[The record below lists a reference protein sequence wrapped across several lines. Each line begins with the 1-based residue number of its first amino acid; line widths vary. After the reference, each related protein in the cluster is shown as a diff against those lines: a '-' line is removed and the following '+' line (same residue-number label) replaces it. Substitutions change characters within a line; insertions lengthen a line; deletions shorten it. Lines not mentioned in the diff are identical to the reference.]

1 VTREPLVAG
10 VDAGGSSTRV
20 VVLDADGAERAR
32 LTGAGSAVRA
42 GGEASSAETVM
53 RLVGDAVRRAGAA
66 GIEAL
71 VVGAAGAGHAAPR
84 EAFIGHLRSGG
95 APPLTRVVTDAEAA
109 YASVFGE
116 DAGILVLSGTGSIA
130 LARDPDGTWNRAG
143 GWGWRVGD
151 EGSGYAIGR
160 AGVAAVGRALDG
172 RGPATSLGTT
182 LPRTAGAAD
191 AASLMLWA
199 REAAPAEVAALGA
212 EVQEAAARGDPV
224 AEGIVA
230 EAAQA
235 LLAHARAL
243 ATRFPAAGLTPVVL
257 GGGALGP
264 GGALRRAVEALA
276 ARTGGI
282 TVVDREIDAGHGAAQ
297 LALRLLRGGPTTRG
311 SGGPTA

>member
-1 VTREPLVAG
+1 MRHDPLVAG

-20 VVLDADGAERAR
+20 VVLDANGTERAR
-32 LTGAGSAVRA
+32 VAGAGSAVRA
-42 GGEASSAETVM
+42 GSEAASAETVM
-53 RLVGDAVRRAGAA
+53 RLVGEAVRRAGTP

-71 VVGAAGAGHAAPR
+71 VVGAAGAGPAGPR
-84 EAFIGHLRSGG
+84 EALTKQLRTCG
-95 APPLTRVVTDAEAA
+95 APRLTGVVTDAEAA
-109 YASVFGE
+109 YASAFAE

-130 LARDPDGTWNRAG
+130 LARDPDGAWHRAG

-151 EGSGYAIGR
+151 EGSGYWIGR

-172 RGPATSLGTT
+172 RGPATSLSAN
-182 LPRTAGAAD
+182 LPGAAGVAD

-212 EVQEAAARGDPV
+212 GVQEAAARGDAV

-243 ATRFPAAGLTPVVL
+243 AARFPAAGPTPVVF

-276 ARTGGI
+276 ARTEGI
-282 TVVDREIDAGHGAAQ
+282 TVVEREIDAGRGAAR
-297 LALRLLRGGPTTRG
+297 LALRVLRGHPPAAG